1 MNKKE
6 KQLISIVIPIFNEE
20 KNIEPLTEKI
30 EYEFLSLADYD
41 YEIIF
46 VNDGSTDNS
55 YTKIV
60 NLAGKNKRVKL
71 LDFSRN
77 FGNQIAVSAG
87 YQYSNGRAV
96 INMDGDLQHP
106 PELIPDLVSKWK
118 QGNEI
123 VIAKRIEDKHVG
135 FFRKIFTKL
144 YFMIFNKLANVEI
157 EAGISDYRLLDR
169 KVVHVLKLFTERNR
183 FFRGIIN
190 WIGYKKEYVSY
201 RVDRRKG
208 GISAFSFLKLLRL
221 GFSGFTSFS
230 ILPLKIAGYL
240 GLFITGI
247 SFLLLFYMIFTMII
261 LKAQFFTPLA
271 YIAVL
276 NAFLIGVVLIC
287 LGFLALYIGNIYG
300 EILNR
305 PLFIVREKINF
316 D

>member
-6 KQLISIVIPIFNEE
+6 NQLISIVIPIFNEE
-20 KNIEPLTEKI
+20 KNIETLSEKI
-30 EYEFLSLADYD
+30 ENVFKGLVDYD

-46 VNDGSTDNS
+46 VNDSSTDNS

-60 NLAGKNKRVKL
+60 NLARKNKRVKL

-87 YQYSNGRAV
+87 YQYANGRAV

-106 PELIPDLVSKWK
+106 PELIPDLVLKWE

-123 VIAKRIEDKHVG
+123 VIAKRIEEKHLG
-135 FFRKIFTKL
+135 FFRRIFTKL
-144 YFMIFNKLANVEI
+144 YFKVFNKVANVEI

-169 KVVHVLKLFTERNR
+169 KVVQVLKLFTERNR

-190 WIGYKKEYVSY
+190 WIGFKKDYVSY

-208 GISAFSFLKLLRL
+208 GISSFSFLSLLRL

-230 ILPLKIAGYL
+230 LLPLKIAGYL
-240 GLFITGI
+240 GLLITGI
-247 SFLLLFYMIFTMII
+247 SFLLILYMIITMGI
-261 LKAQFFTPLA
+261 LKSQYFTPLA
-271 YIAVL
+271 YIAVF
-276 NAFLIGVVLIC
+276 NAFLIGIVLIC

>member
-1 MNKKE
+1 M
-6 KQLISIVIPIFNEE
+6 QLISIVIPIFNEE
-20 KNIEPLTEKI
+20 KNIEILSEKI
-30 EYEFLSLADYD
+30 ETIFQGLPDYD

-55 YTKIV
+55 YSKIV
-60 NLAGKNKRVKL
+60 GIAKENHKIKL

-87 YQYSNGRAV
+87 YQFANGHAV

-106 PELIPDLVSKWK
+106 PELIPEFISKWEN
-118 QGNEI
+118 GYEL
-123 VIAKRIEDKHVG
+123 VIARREADKHSG
-135 FFRKIFTKL
+135 FWRRKLTKA
-144 YFMIFNKLANVEI
+144 YFYIFNKIAEIGI

-169 KVVHVLKLFTERNR
+169 KVVQVVKSFTERNR

-190 WIGYKKEYVSY
+190 WIGFKQDFISY
-201 RVDRRKG
+201 RVEKRKE
-208 GISAFSFLKLLRL
+208 GISTFSFISLIRL

-230 ILPLKIAGYL
+230 FLPLKLAGYI
-240 GLFITGI
+240 GMFITSL
-247 SFLLLFYMIFTMII
+247 SFLILLYMIITMGIF
-261 LKAQFFTPLA
+261 KSQYFTPIA
-271 YIAVL
+271 YFIVF

-305 PLFIVREKINF
+305 PLFIVREKINIE
-316 D
+316 

>member
-1 MNKKE
+1 M
-6 KQLISIVIPIFNEE
+6 QLISIVIPIFNEE
-20 KNIEPLTEKI
+20 KNTEILSEKI
-30 EYEFLSLADYD
+30 VTIFQGLPDYD

-55 YTKIV
+55 YTKIT
-60 NLAGKNKRVKL
+60 NLARKNKKVKL

-87 YQYSNGRAV
+87 YQYANGGAV

-106 PELIPDLVSKWK
+106 PELIPELISKWE

-123 VIAKRIEDKHVG
+123 VIAKRIEDKHLG
-135 FFRKIFTKL
+135 FFRRKFTNL
-144 YFMIFNKLANVEI
+144 YFKIFNKIANIEI

-169 KVVHVLKLFTERNR
+169 KVVHVLKNFTEKNR

-190 WIGYKKEYVSY
+190 WIGFKKDYVSY

-208 GISAFSFLKLLRL
+208 GISSFSFLSLFRL

-230 ILPLKIAGYL
+230 LLPLRIAGYL
-240 GLFITGI
+240 GLLITGI
-247 SFLLLFYMIFTMII
+247 SFLLISYMIIAMGI
-261 LKAQFFTPLA
+261 LKSQYFTPLA
-271 YIAVL
+271 YLAVF

-287 LGFLALYIGNIYG
+287 LGFLALYVGNIYG

-316 D
+316 E